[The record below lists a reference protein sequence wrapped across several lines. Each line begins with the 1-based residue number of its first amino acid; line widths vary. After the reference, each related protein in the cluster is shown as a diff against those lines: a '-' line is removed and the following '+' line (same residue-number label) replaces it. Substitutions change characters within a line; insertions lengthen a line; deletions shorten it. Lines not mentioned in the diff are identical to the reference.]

1 MKLITMNKSNNFSN
15 NIPEIITF
23 IILFSLITFCQL
35 TQKNYLH
42 PKFEIVFA
50 VFIVILGIFLIN
62 YFSKNQKDIVK
73 ITFITILI
81 FGLLFCFITPTPNTP
96 DEGTHM
102 YRSYLT
108 SEGVLIADDPTY
120 NYTTTEFLDQWAA
133 NTINN
138 GNHDKVPKIF
148 TIFNSKILN
157 KPIDITPIPQ
167 EKFKS
172 YSILTY
178 SFIGY
183 IPQAIGMKIAIASH
197 LDNIWL
203 IWLPRICNLLFYTG
217 LATYAVKKTPIYK
230 IQLALTA
237 TLPMVLYL
245 AASHSIDASI
255 IGYGLIAIAYFLH
268 MLKAP
273 KHSLDLKDATI
284 FCLFSLLCGIC
295 KITFIP
301 LIFLLLFVPKENF
314 KTKKDFFIAESG
326 ILAVVFAFYLYT
338 AYFSHSL
345 NLPRLENIL
354 GLQTSE
360 NPASKFNNTSNVDK
374 KELLSFK
381 TMKIIF
387 KSIVLQATDMIPNVL
402 SWPMNNIVY
411 KYLANFYYFIIA
423 ILYPENIE
431 ENRTARIG
439 TLAVFIL
446 IYILTYIALYVIHTL
461 YYFPNSSIVTGMQ
474 GRYFLPIIA
483 LIPIALSINK
493 NKTFKNM
500 DIWIYTFLLIFLT
513 TSLMTFIIGYY

>member
-1 MKLITMNKSNNFSN
+1 MMKISIKPNFSD
-15 NIPEIITF
+15 NISKIITF
-23 IILFSLITFCQL
+23 IILFSLIVFCQL
-35 TQKNYLH
+35 TQKNFLH
-42 PKFEIVFA
+42 PKFEIMFA
-50 VFIVILGIFLIN
+50 VFFVILAIFLIN

-73 ITFITILI
+73 ITFMTILI
-81 FGLLFCFITPTPNTP
+81 FGLLFCFISPTPITP

-108 SEGVLIADDPTY
+108 SQGVLVADDPTY

-133 NTINN
+133 NMKNN
-138 GNHDKVPKIF
+138 WNHDKTPKIF

-157 KPIDITPIPQ
+157 KPIDITPIPE

-230 IQLALTA
+230 IHLALIA
-237 TLPMVLYL
+237 TLPIVLYL
-245 AASHSIDASI
+245 AASHSLDASI
-255 IGYGLIAIAYFLH
+255 IGYGLISIAYFLH

-273 KHSLDLKDATI
+273 KHSLELKDALI
-284 FCLFSLLCGIC
+284 FCLFTLLCGIC

-314 KTKKDFFIAESG
+314 KTKKDYIIAESG
-326 ILAVVFAFYLYT
+326 ILAVIFSFYLYT

-345 NLPRLENIL
+345 RLPRLENIF
-354 GLQTSE
+354 GLQTS
-360 NPASKFNNTSNVDK
+360 NTASSFNNTSIVNK
-374 KELLSFK
+374 KDLFSFN

-387 KSIVLQATDMIPNVL
+387 KSMILQATDMIPNVL
-402 SWPMNNIVY
+402 SWPTDNIAY
-411 KYLANFYYFIIA
+411 KCLTNFYYFIIA

-431 ENRTARIG
+431 ENKIVRIG
-439 TLAVFIL
+439 KLGVFIL
-446 IYILTYIALYVIHTL
+446 IYILTYMALYVIHTL
-461 YYFPNSSIVTGMQ
+461 YYFPNSTIVTGMQ

-483 LIPIALSINK
+483 LVPIALNINK
-493 NKTFKNM
+493 NKSFKDM

-513 TSLMTFIIGYY
+513 SSLMTLVVGYY